1 MWTTKQLCIAVLI
14 TFFSPLIVRHL
25 ILNNPISGT
34 SRYQILHANPLTWL
48 SNRVDADAPA
58 ANPVN
63 AQVVSLPADDSS
75 SLDPRNSSTSVVSS
89 PTDDSS
95 SLDPRNSST
104 ERLHWLDTWN
114 HMKQLTN
121 VSTGL
126 PHATE
131 AIKDARTAWE
141 NLTTTAQ
148 NATSPGSEKRRLCPY
163 SVRRMDAS
171 KSAGGHFTMDIPCGL
186 VAGSSITVIGTPGSL
201 SGNFWIDLVGTAL
214 PGEPE
219 EPIVLR
225 YNVRLTGDKLAQGPV
240 IVQNAFTASNGWGYE
255 DRCPNSNSNNATQ
268 VDDLERCNSM
278 VGREEKSI
286 KNSTHHAGPKQGGKP
301 STYFPFKQGYLAIT
315 TLRVAL
321 EGIHM
326 TVDGKHITSFAYRAG
341 SEPWFGTQVRI
352 SGDFKLAS
360 AIASG
365 LPTSEDLENSLDLEM
380 LKSSPIPDGKDLD
393 LLIGIFSTANNFK
406 RRMAI
411 RRTWMQYDA
420 VRNGTVAVRFFVGL
434 HTNLMV
440 NKELRNEARTYGDIQ
455 VLPFVD
461 YYSLITWK
469 TLAICIY
476 GTNAVSA
483 KYLMKTDD
491 DAFVRVHEIYS
502 SVKQLN
508 VSNGLLYGRINSD
521 SGPHRNSES
530 KWYISPEEWPEE
542 RYPPWAHGPG
552 YVVSEDI
559 AKTINTWYKTSR
571 LKMFKL
577 EDVAMG
583 IWVDEMKKGG
593 LPVRYE
599 TDERIHT
606 DGCKEGYIV
615 AHYQEPRNMLCI
627 WETLLRTNQA
637 MCCN

>member
-141 NLTTTAQ
+141 NLTTTVQ

-434 HTNLMV
+434 
-440 NKELRNEARTYGDIQ
+440 
-455 VLPFVD
+455 
-461 YYSLITWK
+461 
-469 TLAICIY
+469 
-476 GTNAVSA
+476 TNAVSA

>member
-434 HTNLMV
+434 
-440 NKELRNEARTYGDIQ
+440 
-455 VLPFVD
+455 
-461 YYSLITWK
+461 
-469 TLAICIY
+469 
-476 GTNAVSA
+476 TNAVSA

>member
-25 ILNNPISGT
+25 ILNSPISGT
-34 SRYQILHANPLTWL
+34 SRYHILHANPLAWL

-58 ANPVN
+58 ANPAN
-63 AQVVSLPADDSS
+63 ARVVSSTADDSG
-75 SLDPRNSSTSVVSS
+75 SLDPRNSSTRVVSS
-89 PTDDSS
+89 PADDSS

-141 NLTTTAQ
+141 NLMTTVQ
-148 NATSPGSEKRRLCPY
+148 NATSPGTEKRRLCPY

-225 YNVRLTGDKLAQGPV
+225 YGVRLTGDKLAQGPA

-255 DRCPNSNSNNATQ
+255 DRCPYNNSNNATQ

-278 VGREEKSI
+278 VGSI
-286 KNSTHHAGPKQGGKP
+286 MNSTRHTGLKQGGKP
-301 STYFPFKQGYLAIT
+301 STYFPFRQGYLAIT
-315 TLRVAL
+315 TLRIGL

-341 SEPWFGTQVRI
+341 SEPWFGTQVRVF
-352 SGDFKLAS
+352 GDFKLAG

-380 LKSSPIPDGKDLD
+380 LKSSPIPAGKDLD

-420 VRNGTVAVRFFVGL
+420 VRNGTVAVRFFVRL

-440 NKELRNEARTYGDIQ
+440 NKELRNEARAHGDIQ

-476 GTNAVSA
+476 GVEIDLLLTINLGFSI
-483 KYLMKTDD
+483 YF
-491 DAFVRVHEIYS
+491 AFVCSTLIY
-502 SVKQLN
+502 LN
-508 VSNGLLYGRINSD
+508 R
-521 SGPHRNSES
+521 P
-530 KWYISPEEWPEE
+530 
-542 RYPPWAHGPG
+542 
-552 YVVSEDI
+552 
-559 AKTINTWYKTSR
+559 
-571 LKMFKL
+571 
-577 EDVAMG
+577 
-583 IWVDEMKKGG
+583 
-593 LPVRYE
+593 
-599 TDERIHT
+599 
-606 DGCKEGYIV
+606 
-615 AHYQEPRNMLCI
+615 MLCQPSI
-627 WETLLRTNQA
+627 
-637 MCCN
+637 